1 VSMVIVIVM
10 TLLLAGVGCGGI
22 VLVSIAVRRE
32 DRRFTLAGD
41 PPGPLSR
48 GARRLTGI
56 SRRDYDDDPPL
67 QERTTRPYKNDGD
80 PPLQERR

>member
-1 VSMVIVIVM
+1 MRRCLVSIVLVIVIVG
-10 TLLLAGVGCGGI
+10 TLLLAGIGCGGI

-56 SRRDYDDDPPL
+56 SRRDYDDD
-67 QERTTRPYKNDGD
+67 RAYKSDGD
-80 PPLQERR
+80 GQP